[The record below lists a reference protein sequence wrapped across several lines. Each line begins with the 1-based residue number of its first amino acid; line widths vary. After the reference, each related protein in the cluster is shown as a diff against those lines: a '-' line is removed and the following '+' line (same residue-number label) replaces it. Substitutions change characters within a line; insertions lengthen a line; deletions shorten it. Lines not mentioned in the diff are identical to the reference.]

1 MKSSPQ
7 YRFFRVIMGG
17 ELIDI
22 DIFQYPDK
30 TTVVI
35 SIIDYRNEQMIM
47 VSKTDIVRKTAIKLA
62 LQSFKLSKQRYENKH
77 NPPPILEVPY

>member
-1 MKSSPQ
+1 
-7 YRFFRVIMGG
+7 MGG

-35 SIIDYRNEQMIM
+35 SIMDYKNEHMIM
-47 VSKTDIVRKTAIKLA
+47 VSKTDKDRRAAIKLA
-62 LQSFKLSKQRYENKH
+62 LQSFSLSKQLYANKY
-77 NPPPILEVPY
+77 NPPPIMEIPF